1 MTEIAI
7 VGGSGYTGGELIR
20 LLQKH
25 PEAEIKNITSRQF
38 NQTPVDKVHPHIR
51 GTNLVF
57 EDIAPSDLD
66 ADVVFTATP
75 HGASMNIVPEILE
88 TGSKVIDLSGDYR
101 FNDIATY
108 EKWYDIK
115 HIAPIKAVYGLPE
128 IHRKEIKK
136 AKLVANPGCFPTGA
150 ILANLPLSKEKLVEN
165 IIVDSKTGVSGGGVN
180 PAPVF
185 HYPNCADNVI
195 PYNITSHRHSP
206 EIQQE
211 LGAFSDVKVSFTPHL
226 VPVIRGILT
235 TSHSFLNDFKNDE
248 KNNIS
253 TEYEHQEENRLKII
267 EAYTKQYKNEPFVK
281 ILDDGEIPTL
291 NSVRGSNFAH
301 IGGFEIDENGRL
313 IVISAIDNLVKGAS
327 GQAIHNMNLMC
338 GFKEETGINSYGM
351 RP

>member
-25 PEAEIKNITSRQF
+25 PNVEIKNITSRQF
-38 NQTPVDKVHPHIR
+38 NGTPVDKVHPHLKDT
-51 GTNLVF
+51 GLVF
-57 EDIAPSDLD
+57 ENIAPNNLD
-66 ADVVFTATP
+66 VDIVFTATP
-75 HGASMNIVPEILE
+75 HGASMKIVPEILK
-88 TGSKVIDLSGDYR
+88 TDSKVIDLSGDYR

-115 HIAPIKAVYGLPE
+115 HTSPIEAVYGLPE
-128 IHRKEIKK
+128 IHREAIKK
-136 AKLVANPGCFPTGA
+136 ANLVANPGCFPTGA
-150 ILANLPLSKEKLVEN
+150 ILANLPLSKEGLVKN
-165 IIVDSKTGVSGGGVN
+165 IIIDSKTGVSGGGVN
-180 PAPVF
+180 PNPVF
-185 HYPNCADNVI
+185 HYPNCADNVV
-195 PYNITSHRHSP
+195 PYNIISHRHGP

-211 LGAFSDVKVSFTPHL
+211 LAAFSNVKVSFTPHL

-235 TSHSFLNDFKNDE
+235 TSHSFLKEFDETNSDEINDTKE
-248 KNNIS
+248 
-253 TEYEHQEENRLKII
+253 KII
-267 EAYTKQYKNEPFVK
+267 EVYKKQYSNEFFVK

-291 NSVRGSNFAH
+291 NAVRGSNYAH
-301 IGGFEIDENGRL
+301 IGGFEIDQNGRL

-338 GFKEETGINSYGM
+338 GFKETTALKSYGM